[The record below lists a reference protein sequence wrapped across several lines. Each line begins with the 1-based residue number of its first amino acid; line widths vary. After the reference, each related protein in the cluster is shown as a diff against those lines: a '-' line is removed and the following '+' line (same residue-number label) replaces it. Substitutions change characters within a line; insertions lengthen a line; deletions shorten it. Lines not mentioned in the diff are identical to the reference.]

1 MLLLSLTDI
10 NSFTKY
16 VSDALNKMCGARQV
30 PILLLLLAL
39 ATQSTLG
46 MPQPPQFVKVGD
58 MMLTAQQ
65 VPKSLWAEFGLKEV
79 PVVAESPGLKNE
91 ISRWP
96 EGVLNYELSNT
107 VSSEHKALIRNT
119 LAKLQTKLDSCIKF
133 KEVNTGFRVIVS
145 DNNNDCGSMVGYG
158 GNGGGSSQDLHLSA
172 KKGCFSPTTIE
183 HEFLHAL
190 GVFHTQ
196 QRTDRD
202 RYIKIHQENIKE
214 GLEFTFAKLS
224 ETDVDEFGLPYDF
237 ESVMHY
243 GQFQNSKNKLR
254 TIETLDPSKQEIIG
268 KAKGVSEGDIM
279 LVKRMYKC
287 PQYQP
292 HLHHCLHQHQVLK
305 VKHLEEFYKSDN
317 DTRW

>member
-1 MLLLSLTDI
+1 M
-10 NSFTKY
+10 F
-16 VSDALNKMCGARQV
+16 GGRQDH
-30 PILLLLLAL
+30 ILLFLLAS
-39 ATQSTLG
+39 AAPCTLG
-46 MPQPPQFVKVGD
+46 MPQKFVKVGD
-58 MMLTAQQ
+58 MVLTAQQ
-65 VPKSLWAEFGLKEV
+65 VPKTLWAEFGLKEV

-133 KEVNTGFRVIVS
+133 REVNIGFRVIVS
-145 DNNNDCGSMVGYG
+145 DNNNDCGSIVGYG

-172 KKGCFSPTTIE
+172 KKGCFSPTTIM

-202 RYIKIHQENIKE
+202 RYIKINQENIKE

-224 ETDVDEFGLPYDF
+224 EAEVDEFGLPYDF

-243 GQFQNSKNKLR
+243 GQYQNSKDYGKLR
-254 TIETLDPSKQEIIG
+254 TIETLDPSKQDIIG
-268 KAKGVSEGDIM
+268 KAKGVSDGDIM

-287 PQYQP
+287 SPRP
-292 HLHHCLHQHQVLK
+292 PVPTTPTPLPSPAPG
-305 VKHLEEFYKSDN
+305 FKSKAS
-317 DTRW
+317 